1 MKDKIYELT
10 LNQIDALEP
19 FLKEY
24 YGYTEELLLL
34 DIIDTYMREVENPK
48 LLQ

>member
-10 LNQIDALEP
+10 LNQIDALES

-34 DIIDTYMREVENPK
+34 DIIDTYM
-48 LLQ
+48 